1 LASNLPASTLDS
13 YTFNPSITLS
23 GLAKYMCSNEQ
34 GAFLLF
40 SEYFTDFTPFSSIIT
55 ISPGNTSLIRVPPTA
70 SMAQDSEA
78 KI

>member
-1 LASNLPASTLDS
+1 
-13 YTFNPSITLS
+13 
-23 GLAKYMCSNEQ
+23 MCSNEQ